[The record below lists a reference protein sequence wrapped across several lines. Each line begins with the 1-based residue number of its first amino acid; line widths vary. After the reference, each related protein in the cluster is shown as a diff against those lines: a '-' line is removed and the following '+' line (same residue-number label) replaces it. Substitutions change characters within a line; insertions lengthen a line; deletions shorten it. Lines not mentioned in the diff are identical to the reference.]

1 MKDDALDHVIGGG
14 RNGDDMSAGL
24 RTGALEKLIT
34 KGARAGLHG
43 AARHRAFSAVDQH
56 SDAQCLAEPADVV
69 GRMTRAG
76 LKRMVGVS
84 SGHGMAFFVKREQ
97 QRCAIRTTRHGD
109 QGTVA
114 GRDQPGLAKP
124 KQQRVRS
131 RFWEGHG
138 GAGWTRTSDN
148 AVMSR
153 PLYHLSYGTSCAG
166 VSLTSRLRSCLE
178 LALLDS
184 VLGDRDALPL
194 VHPRHSLIRT
204 RRGRP
209 PAS

>member
-43 AARHRAFSAVDQH
+43 AARHRAFSAFDQH
-56 SDAQCLAEPADVV
+56 IDAQSLAEPADVV

-76 LKRMVGVS
+76 LKRMVVVS

-97 QRCAIRTTRHGD
+97 QRCAVRTTRHGD
-109 QGTVA
+109 QDAIA

-131 RFWEGHG
+131 RFWEGQVG
-138 GAGWTRTSDN
+138 PGWTPTSDN
-148 AVMSR
+148 AIITPAVF
-153 PLYHLSYGTSCAG
+153 HLSYGTSFA
-166 VSLTSRLRSCLE
+166 RL
-178 LALLDS
+178 
-184 VLGDRDALPL
+184 
-194 VHPRHSLIRT
+194 
-204 RRGRP
+204 
-209 PAS
+209 